1 MSRFLTQR
9 TSPSYVYDTCSNI
22 RTEREAEDK
31 RLEETFSSQLAIDD
45 GVDAYEDVGS
55 GEVYSEADEVKGESA
70 GDKNQRYSWMQITT
84 ITMTAGTVTSMAMQV
99 GRAREQRARIPYTPA
114 ESAAIRRRSHVTS
127 KQRISLSRSA
137 RGAYLLLYSNIL
149 KWETRID

>member
-55 GEVYSEADEVKGESA
+55 GEVYSGADEVKGESA
-70 GDKNQRYSWMQITT
+70 WDKNPKVLVDSDYDDYDDGGDGHIDGDAS
-84 ITMTAGTVTSMAMQV
+84 GTS
-99 GRAREQRARIPYTPA
+99 P
-114 ESAAIRRRSHVTS
+114 
-127 KQRISLSRSA
+127 
-137 RGAYLLLYSNIL
+137 
-149 KWETRID
+149 

>member
-31 RLEETFSSQLAIDD
+31 RLEEIFSSQPAIDD

-70 GDKNQRYSWMQITT
+70 GDKNPKVLVDADYDDYDDGGDGHIDGDAS
-84 ITMTAGTVTSMAMQV
+84 GTS
-99 GRAREQRARIPYTPA
+99 P
-114 ESAAIRRRSHVTS
+114 
-127 KQRISLSRSA
+127 
-137 RGAYLLLYSNIL
+137 
-149 KWETRID
+149 

>member
-99 GRAREQRARIPYTPA
+99 GRAREQRARIPYTPSQ
-114 ESAAIRRRSHVTS
+114 SAAIRRHSPP
-127 KQRISLSRSA
+127 
-137 RGAYLLLYSNIL
+137 LLLFAAGRMSQPNNAFPFPLRPRRLPSLIL
-149 KWETRID
+149 K